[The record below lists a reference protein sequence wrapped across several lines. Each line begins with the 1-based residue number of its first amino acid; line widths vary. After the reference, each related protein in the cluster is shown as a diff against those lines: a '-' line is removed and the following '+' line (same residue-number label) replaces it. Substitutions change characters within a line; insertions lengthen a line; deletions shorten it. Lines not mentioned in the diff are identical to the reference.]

1 MPQARLQEFRE
12 PSMSEPEETAPPLTD
27 ALKAVLDQRLDAFL
41 ANPDDTLTWP
51 ELKAK
56 LQRKA

>member
-1 MPQARLQEFRE
+1 MVGLCLP
-12 PSMSEPEETAPPLTD
+12 D
-27 ALKAVLDQRLDAFL
+27 ALHTVLDQRLDAFL

-56 LQRKA
+56 LQHPA